1 MFVIVEDWMECHD
14 IMQHAQNVH
23 LGVALLS
30 MWQIRSPGGGNIK
43 SGVG

>member
-1 MFVIVEDWMECHD
+1 MECHD

-30 MWQIRSPGGGNIK
+30 MWQIRSPGGGQIMTAHIK
-43 SGVG
+43 SGAR